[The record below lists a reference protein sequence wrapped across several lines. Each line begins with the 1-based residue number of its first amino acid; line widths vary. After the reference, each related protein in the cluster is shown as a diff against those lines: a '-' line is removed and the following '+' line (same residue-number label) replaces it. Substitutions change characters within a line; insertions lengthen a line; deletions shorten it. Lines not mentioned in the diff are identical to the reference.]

1 MKAMER
7 HIDWISFDFRLKY
20 VLSNLLLKIIIYS
33 VTVQW
38 FVHFVTSSLKQV
50 ASGSGMPNKKQVEFM
65 QKRVSENSSWCVP
78 SPFGEVLQLFP
89 RLGQRHA
96 RHQTHVQAWELQLR
110 WDLLLQG
117 LGLFPKQLLPPGQQ
131 ASAPAATYQHLVF
144 KPAA

>member
-38 FVHFVTSSLKQV
+38 FVHCVTSSLKQV

-65 QKRVSENSSWCVP
+65 
-78 SPFGEVLQLFP
+78 
-89 RLGQRHA
+89 
-96 RHQTHVQAWELQLR
+96 
-110 WDLLLQG
+110 
-117 LGLFPKQLLPPGQQ
+117 
-131 ASAPAATYQHLVF
+131 
-144 KPAA
+144 